1 MTFKEKHLIPLMMVS
16 ALTLS
21 CGNNTEKEKNDNA
34 LGLLDERL
42 MRDHDKY
49 GNDVTLAQVKIPLYK
64 KNGERDNECYVLARG
79 LNKSEYLSSQK
90 LPKLTIKPVY
100 LNGSKKLSYV
110 KADGN
115 NAIYTDNGFSG
126 LFIDTD
132 NNAVV
137 VADVNITRFIDD
149 MNKSLQ
155 REFEII
161 KRQRITNSVIKAE
174 SDAAE
179 NINDSTS
186 VGASSY
192 EAPEDSLRRDSVIN
206 KNTYSKELFL
216 DTLRNLKNNEF

>member
-21 CGNNTEKEKNDNA
+21 CGNNKGTEKEKNENTS
-34 LGLLDERL
+34 GLLDERL
-42 MRDHDKY
+42 MQDHDKY
-49 GNDVTLAQVKIPLYK
+49 GNDVTLGQVKIPVYK
-64 KNGERDNECYVLARG
+64 KNGERDNECFILTRG
-79 LNKSEYLSSQK
+79 SNKSEYASSQELSK
-90 LPKLTIKPVY
+90 MAVKPVY

-110 KADGN
+110 KADVN

-137 VADVNITRFIDD
+137 VADVNITRFVDD
-149 MNKSLQ
+149 MNKSLN
-155 REFEII
+155 REHVII
-161 KRQRITNSVIKAE
+161 RRHANSAMKEE
-174 SDAAE
+174 SDVAKNA
-179 NINDSTS
+179 NDSTIID
-186 VGASSY
+186 VASY
-192 EAPEDSLRRDSVIN
+192 EASEDSLRRDSVIN